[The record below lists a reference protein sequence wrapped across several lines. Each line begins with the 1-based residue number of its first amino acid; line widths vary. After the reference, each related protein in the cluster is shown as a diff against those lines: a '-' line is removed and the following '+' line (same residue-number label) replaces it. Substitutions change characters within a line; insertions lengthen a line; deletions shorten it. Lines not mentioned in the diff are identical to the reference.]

1 MFETIHLNYYFGSD
15 RCHIKNKLEGW
26 SRIALKIFDF
36 FLPILILARGF
47 SQFLNFSYKDWH
59 ESTMPV

>member
-1 MFETIHLNYYFGSD
+1 MFETIHLNYYFGMD
-15 RCHIKNKLEGW
+15 RCHIKNTAKDGLEK
-26 SRIALKIFDF
+26 SPF